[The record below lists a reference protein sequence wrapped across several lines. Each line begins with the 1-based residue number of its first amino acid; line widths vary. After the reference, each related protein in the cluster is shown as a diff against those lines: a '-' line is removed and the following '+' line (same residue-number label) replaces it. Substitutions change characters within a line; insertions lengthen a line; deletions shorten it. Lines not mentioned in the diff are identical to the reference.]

1 MIKEKELRTV
11 KTFEENNVI
20 TSIINSES
28 VINQVSAM
36 FDMLESNGVEKKE
49 VANKFVSV
57 CGEFEN
63 DIVSALNAMN
73 L

>member
-1 MIKEKELRTV
+1 M

>member
-36 FDMLESNGVEKKE
+36 FDMLESNGVEKKKLQTNSFLFA
-49 VANKFVSV
+49 V
-57 CGEFEN
+57 
-63 DIVSALNAMN
+63 N
-73 L
+73 LKMI

>member
-1 MIKEKELRTV
+1 M

-36 FDMLESNGVEKKE
+36 FDMLESNGVEKKKLQTNSFLFA
-49 VANKFVSV
+49 V
-57 CGEFEN
+57 
-63 DIVSALNAMN
+63 N
-73 L
+73 LKMI